1 MKVSA
6 WSLRAVGCQV
16 ANPQCLFCGL
26 QVHGEYRT
34 GKSQLCM
41 TLVSKNNKQPN
52 RLQISSPPKHTHTHT
67 HTRTHTHTHTHTRMN
82 TNRNTNLASIGA
94 VHLGSGASRGG
105 QLLWRQSDL
114 H

>member
-52 RLQISSPPKHTHTHT
+52 RLQISPPPK
-67 HTRTHTHTHTHTRMN
+67 HTHTHTHTRMN